1 MADAKKFYRS
11 LTLHEK
17 RFIGDKT
24 MSTTMSVK
32 NWIAFLSRASAYDAY
47 RDKMASGSGWFI
59 ALGVMATIGST
70 IAYLQLEIPWL
81 IAIPAISASLTAW
94 LIMRQSTLK
103 NRDLNNYLRLF
114 FMPFLR
120 MMEDFAGP
128 EAKLSAAVDFRDAF
142 KYNKPTSSKVKG
154 RNLEIY
160 SAKYMVGKITFKD
173 GAYLETI
180 IADDI
185 KKFSYKNAN
194 GKSKSKTKTT
204 HHYFIRL
211 SLPKQTYRSKKLKP
225 LLRNLTLEETNETLI
240 YKLKGKAKEMNYGI
254 LKLNDFQKGIK
265 HIYMQVENITVTPTT
280 ETPNEA
286 KDVLPKP
293 ADKNSEGFTADTE
306 SSIPAAFWAS
316 NYFHDI
322 DYRNTDF
329 RNDVPLVID
338 EENNLNIF
346 ES

>member
-17 RFIGDKT
+17 RFIDDKT

-47 RDKMASGSGWFI
+47 RDKMASGSGLFI
-59 ALGVMATIGST
+59 ALGVIATIGST
-70 IAYLQLEIPWL
+70 IAYSEFEIPWV
-81 IAIPAISASLTAW
+81 IAIPVISAGITAW

-103 NRDLNNYLRLF
+103 SRDLNNYLRLF

-128 EAKLSAAVDFRDAF
+128 EAKLSAAVDFRDVF
-142 KYNKPTSSKVKG
+142 KYNKPTSSKVNG

-160 SAKYMVGKITFKD
+160 SPKYIVGKITFKD
-173 GAYLETI
+173 GTYLETI
-180 IADDI
+180 IADEI
-185 KKFSYKNAN
+185 KKFSYRNAN

-211 SLPKQTYRSKKLKP
+211 SLPKQTYQSKQLKP
-225 LLRNLTLEETNETLI
+225 LHNLTLEETNEALV
-240 YKLKGKAKEMNYGI
+240 YKLKGKVKEMNYGI
-254 LKLNDFQKGIK
+254 FKLNDFQTGIK
-265 HIYMQVENITVTPTT
+265 HIYMQVENITATPTT
-280 ETPNEA
+280 ETLNEE
-286 KDVLPKP
+286 KNISLKP
-293 ADKNSEGFTADTE
+293 ADKNSEGLTAITG

-316 NYFHDI
+316 NYFNNN
-322 DYRNTDF
+322 DYSSTAFSD
-329 RNDVPLVID
+329 DVPLVID